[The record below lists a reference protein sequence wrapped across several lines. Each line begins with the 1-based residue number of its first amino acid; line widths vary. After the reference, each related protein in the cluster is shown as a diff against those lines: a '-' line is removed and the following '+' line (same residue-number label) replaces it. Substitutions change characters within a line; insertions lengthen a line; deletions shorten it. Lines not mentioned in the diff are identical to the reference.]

1 MVTYSDASGAVRV
14 GSVKAKD
21 LSSSW
26 VWQTPT
32 NQYDDHVK
40 NSQVLLL
47 NRGYTVYRAR
57 L

>member
-1 MVTYSDASGAVRV
+1 MVAYSDAASGDVRV

-32 NQYDDHVK
+32 SISDDHAK
-40 NSQVLLL
+40 NPKVLLL
-47 NRGYTVYRAR
+47 IKGFNVV
-57 L
+57 